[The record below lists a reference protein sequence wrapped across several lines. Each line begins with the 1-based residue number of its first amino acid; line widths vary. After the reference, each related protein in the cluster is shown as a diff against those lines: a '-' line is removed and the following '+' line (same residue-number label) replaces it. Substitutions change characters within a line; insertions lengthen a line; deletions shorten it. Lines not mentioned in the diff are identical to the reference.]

1 MTYTPQPGTIP
12 ARVIAWLQQQPK
24 GAMFASAV
32 LADAVD
38 CDVADITGS
47 LRYVAERG
55 GVCLEKRAGRSYWG
69 LPFIRCSTG
78 FDGSL
83 VVHRGE
89 ERLHFSADE
98 VRALMRHLKEQEGV
112 RG

>member
-69 LPFIRCSTG
+69 LSALDCSMWA
-78 FDGSL
+78 DGRL
-83 VVHRGE
+83 VVRRGAE
-89 ERLHFSADE
+89 VVTFSVDE
-98 VRALMRHLKEQEGV
+98 VRALRAFLDKPAGAN
-112 RG
+112 